1 MKNTIFGQTKEIW
14 SRMYERLLRE
24 KEQTDLPE
32 HRKREVESSLY
43 FIGEI
48 LRKFER
54 KEE

>member
-1 MKNTIFGQTKEIW
+1 
-14 SRMYERLLRE
+14 MYERLLRE

-54 KEE
+54 KEEYSKFSLTKEKKYGKI